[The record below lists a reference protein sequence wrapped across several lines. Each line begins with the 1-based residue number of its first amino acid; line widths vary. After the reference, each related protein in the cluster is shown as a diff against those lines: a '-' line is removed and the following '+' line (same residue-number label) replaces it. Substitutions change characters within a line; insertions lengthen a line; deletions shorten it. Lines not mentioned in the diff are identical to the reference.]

1 VNTYQHYV
9 QLLKSHLPD
18 LQKDYSVASLGIFG
32 SYVRGE
38 QNSDSDL
45 DVLVTFHKVPSLV
58 KLIELED
65 DLETLTGLDVDVVM
79 ERGLKPEVAKNVSKE
94 VVWL

>member
-1 VNTYQHYV
+1 MNTYQHYV